1 METYLTIEKF
11 GNGYTVELNKY
22 SAPEKLRAREVALAA
37 EEATARALGMLKRAE
52 LEE

>member
-22 SAPEKLRAREVALAA
+22 SDPAKSRARAVALTA